1 MDIRCIYRAR
11 SVLSEKVLWSPE
23 EKALYWIDQMWPGL
37 HRLDPAT
44 GKDRKIAL
52 DLPEQLGAADRA
64 RANLGA
70 LRRHIADQSGSRQA
84 LPLVNPTVGLPR
96 ASFNDAKCDRQ
107 GSLWAASADRLETET
122 IGCLYHLRHR
132 SRYPWMP
139 EPAFGG

>member
-23 EKALYWIDQMWPGL
+23 EKALYRIDQMWPGL

-44 GKDRKIAL
+44 GR
-52 DLPEQLGAADRA
+52 AARSLSTCPSSSVP
-64 RANLGA
+64 RTGRGLTW
-70 LRRHIADQSGSRQA
+70 RPHRHIADQSGSRQA

-96 ASFNDAKCDRQ
+96 ASFNDAKCNRQ